1 MSDLPAN
8 VVIKFPPRPA
18 KDQPLVLPRRRLRS
32 PFEVSETAAETQK
45 AINAIRTAA
54 TMHPWAGHS
63 ATGSSSPVPDAR
75 VIELEKA
82 LKQLAGK
89 LDEKQRSLE
98 DLEFKL
104 SERDR
109 ELAEVENLLK
119 ARESV
124 LEAKSTQSQNAPA
137 APLGEAELEA
147 LKKLKAEIDR
157 QQATLQEQKNAIK
170 EREAFLDSSESTL
183 FEKVQAQQEKETELE
198 QREEDLR
205 KRERRFREREA
216 SVDPVA
222 AAALAAE
229 KAAVKKHNEFLD

>member
-8 VVIKFPPRPA
+8 AVIKFPPRPA

-32 PFEVSETAAETQK
+32 PFEVSETAAEAQK
-45 AINAIRTAA
+45 AINAIRSA
-54 TMHPWAGHS
+54 HPWS
-63 ATGSSSPVPDAR
+63 TTSRSYDSSSPLPDPR
-75 VIELEKA
+75 VAELEKA

-89 LDEKQRSLE
+89 LDEKQRNLE

-124 LEAKSTQSQNAPA
+124 LEAKANQSQSAPS
-137 APLGEAELEA
+137 APLGAAELEA
-147 LKKLKAEIDR
+147 LQKLKAEIDR
-157 QQATLQEQKNAIK
+157 QQSTLQEQKNAIK
-170 EREAFLDSSESTL
+170 EREAFLDASEITL

-198 QREEDLR
+198 QRDEDLR

-216 SVDPVA
+216 AVDPA
-222 AAALAAE
+222 AAAVLAAE
-229 KAAVKKHNEFLD
+229 KAAAKKHNEFLD